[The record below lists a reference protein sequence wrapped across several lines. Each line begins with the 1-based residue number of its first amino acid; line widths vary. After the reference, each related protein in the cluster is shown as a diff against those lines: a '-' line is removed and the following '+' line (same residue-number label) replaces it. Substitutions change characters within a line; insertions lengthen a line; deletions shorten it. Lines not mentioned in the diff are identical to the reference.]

1 MSDNDLADE
10 MYNSL
15 TVPEL
20 REFCSEHDVTRER
33 GASKAETVRAAVDQ
47 ATEAAAD
54 LMGWETEE
62 KPDYEVCCPCGLEDE
77 ADDLGEALDLAEGH
91 RGDCSRGVGVDGLG
105 GLAVWSTEYGN
116 RVWTPEDGRI
126 D

>member
-1 MSDNDLADE
+1 MSETDLADE

-20 REFCSEHDVTRER
+20 REFCSENGVSRER

-47 ATEAAAD
+47 APEAVAER
-54 LMGWETEE
+54 LGVEVEE
-62 KPDYEVCCPCGLEDE
+62 PPAYEVCCPCDLEAEHDE
-77 ADDLGEALDLAEGH
+77 LGDALAAAEDH
-91 RGDCSRGVGVDGLG
+91 MDECSRGVGVAGLG

-126 D
+126 E